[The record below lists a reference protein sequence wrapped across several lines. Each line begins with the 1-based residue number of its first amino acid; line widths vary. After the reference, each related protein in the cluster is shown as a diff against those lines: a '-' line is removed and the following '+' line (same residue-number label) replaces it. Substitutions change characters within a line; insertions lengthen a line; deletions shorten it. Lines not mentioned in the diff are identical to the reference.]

1 MNEVYPFMK
10 ANMIRWGLAVL
21 MLLAICFVLPA
32 PGLAEFPALSE
43 PGAPLQKSGWISD
56 KEYQDETIHAVLENG
71 TRKCKSSSTKVTTHW
86 IRIKITDPA
95 QLRTTLSNN
104 SYEDQSLARAR
115 QMVKGLNSVVA
126 LNDDFA
132 KYQYNTGHVA
142 RQGVVYRD
150 APDGNRDVLIID
162 DKGDFSYVLDAT
174 PETMAAK
181 LEELAKDGRSV
192 MHTFTFGPV
201 LIADGVPMEVD
212 RDATKYRKVEAPIA
226 CQRIAICQLG
236 ELEYGIVELD
246 GGDGSGANIKELTD
260 YILKLFPECKVAYNL
275 DGGGSTNLY
284 FGEKAIHKATR
295 NHRAISGM
303 IYFVS
308 NAAEE

>member
-1 MNEVYPFMK
+1 MK
-10 ANMIRWGLAVL
+10 ANMFRWGLAVL
-21 MLLAICFVLPA
+21 MLLAICFMLPA

-56 KEYQDETIHAVLENG
+56 KEYKDESIHAVLENG

-86 IRIKITDPA
+86 VRIKISDPT

-104 SYEDQSLARAR
+104 SYENQSLARAR
-115 QMVKGLNSVVA
+115 NMIKGLNAVVA

-132 KYQYNTGHVA
+132 KYQYNTGHVV

-150 APDGNRDVLIID
+150 APDGTRDVLIID
-162 DKGDFSYVLDAT
+162 NKGDFSYVMDAT

-181 LEELAKDGRSV
+181 LDELAQNGRSV
-192 MHTFTFGPV
+192 MQTFTFGPV

-212 RDATKYRKVEAPIA
+212 RNVVKYQKVEATIA

-236 ELEYGIVELD
+236 ELEYAIVEVD
-246 GGDGSGANIKELTD
+246 GGDGSGANIRELTD

-284 FGEKAIHKATR
+284 FGDKAIHKATR
-295 NHRAISGM
+295 NHRAISGL

-308 NAAEE
+308 NATEE